1 MTKFRTHLTVLAAL
15 TVSFGAGPSLAQDV
29 DPALAESWAFMQEQ
43 MPGTPY
49 ELLADACA
57 EGEVMIYH
65 GAWADAQDLQIE
77 GFSQRFPCIT
87 VRKQGG
93 GMSDIRERFLAEYH
107 AGLQIADLIQD
118 SNAGIL
124 DEHAENGYLAEY
136 VISND
141 DQFTEPHKHSGIWY
155 SMRRGMAG
163 IAWNTDLVSE
173 EDAAMLRQW
182 DGILDDRWTDVAA
195 VGDISAGGVA
205 YLPFYAWYQLYGE
218 DFFIELGKH
227 NIRNIAGTNNAAAA
241 LASGDIEVLFN
252 ASETA
257 LVPLY
262 ERGAPIQWSLP
273 APGVGPLTGQS
284 ITSNAPHPNA
294 ARLYQEYAFTDE
306 GYGLFQK
313 LGGVPTRVGVTDQRS
328 VAAEPW
334 YSVPDELLDYTEAEA
349 TEAVPMIVDLFNQHV
364 GSARR

>member
-1 MTKFRTHLTVLAAL
+1 MTKFYSHLNALAAVAIGL
-15 TVSFGAGPSLAQDV
+15 AAAPGVAQDV
-29 DPALAESWAFMQEQ
+29 DPALATSWEFVQEQ
-43 MPGTPY
+43 MPGVPY
-49 ELLADACA
+49 ELLAEACG

-65 GAWADAQDLQIE
+65 GAWADAQDLQIQ
-77 GFSQRFPCIT
+77 GFAERFPCIT

-93 GMSDIRERFLAEYH
+93 GMSDIRERFLAEFN

-118 SNAGIL
+118 SNSGIL
-124 DEHAENGYLAEY
+124 DEHFDSGYLAEY

-141 DQFTEPHKHSGIWY
+141 DQFTDANKSSGVWY

-163 IAWNTDLVSE
+163 IAWNVDLVSE
-173 EDAAMLRQW
+173 EDAAMLREW
-182 DGILDDRWTDVAA
+182 DGILDDRWTNVAA
-195 VGDISAGGVA
+195 IGDISAGGVA

-218 DFFIELGKH
+218 DFFVELGKH

-241 LASGDIEVLFN
+241 LASGDVEVLFN

-284 ITSNAPHPNA
+284 VTANAPHPNA
-294 ARLYQEYAFTDE
+294 ARLYQEYAFTEE
-306 GYGLFQK
+306 GYALFQK
-313 LGGVPTRVGVTDQRS
+313 LGGVPTRLGIEDQRE
-328 VAAEPW
+328 VASEPW
-334 YSVPDELLDYTEAEA
+334 YSVPEELLDYNEAEA
-349 TEAVPMIVDLFNQHV
+349 VEAVPMIVDLFNQHV